1 MGEKQNEEP
10 LQADWVEE
18 LTRRKAL
25 LGAFVGSLVAA
36 YAVITSFALR
46 FIFPTREPTPPR
58 RIFIGFTREI
68 GAGESK
74 SMPLPSGDQLIVS
87 NTGRINPDT
96 GSPYI
101 GFSNQC
107 PHLGCKVH
115 WQGKEQQ
122 FLCPCHQGVFNPE
135 GTATEGPPAAANQKL
150 RSYPIALDGQS
161 MYVLI
166 EEDV

>member
-10 LQADWVEE
+10 LRKDWIEE

-25 LGAFVGSLVAA
+25 LGAFVGSLAAA
-36 YAVITSFALR
+36 YGVISTFALQ
-46 FIFPTREPTPPR
+46 FIFPARASTPPQ
-58 RIFIGFTREI
+58 RIFIGFAHEV

-87 NTGRINPDT
+87 NTGRINPET

-101 GFSNQC
+101 GVSNQC

-115 WQGKEQQ
+115 WQGKEQR
-122 FLCPCHQGVFNPE
+122 FLCPCHQGVFTSA
-135 GTATEGPPAAANQKL
+135 GVATEGPPAAANQKL

-161 MYVLI
+161 LYVLI
-166 EEDV
+166 DEDV

>member
-1 MGEKQNEEP
+1 MGEKQNEDP
-10 LQADWVEE
+10 PHTDWIEE
-18 LTRRKAL
+18 LTWRKAL
-25 LGAFVGSLVAA
+25 LAAFVGSLAAA
-36 YAVITSFALR
+36 YGVITSFALQ
-46 FIFPTREPTPPR
+46 FIFPARASTPPQ
-58 RIFIGFTREI
+58 RIFIGFAREI

-87 NTGRINPDT
+87 NTGRINPET

-122 FLCPCHQGVFNPE
+122 FLCPCHQGVFTPD
-135 GTATEGPPAAANQKL
+135 GIAVEGPPAAASQKL
-150 RSYPIALDGQS
+150 RSYPIDLDGQS
-161 MYVLI
+161 LYVLI
-166 EEDV
+166 EGDV